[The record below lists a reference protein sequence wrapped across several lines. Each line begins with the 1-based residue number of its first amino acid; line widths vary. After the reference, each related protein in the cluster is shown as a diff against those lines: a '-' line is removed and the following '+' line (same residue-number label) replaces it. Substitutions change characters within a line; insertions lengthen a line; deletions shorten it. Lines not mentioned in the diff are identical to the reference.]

1 MLFIL
6 KGKVMKMKPV
16 FSFLIIMC
24 FIWACSGPKETVK
37 VEKPEPVTEV
47 DSLEY
52 GIEMF
57 DSQFETWYKNHKNPA
72 MNRSLSYYEDW
83 NKKYVLAWNQKA
95 IGKNKISFFS
105 PIVGYYS
112 NEEYGFEVNH
122 KLFYYFQYV
131 ENVLGIQIMPNGPKA
146 VVDN

>member
-1 MLFIL
+1 
-6 KGKVMKMKPV
+6 
-16 FSFLIIMC
+16 
-24 FIWACSGPKETVK
+24 
-37 VEKPEPVTEV
+37 
-47 DSLEY
+47 
-52 GIEMF
+52 MF
-57 DSQFETWYKNHKNPA
+57 DSQFETWYELHKNPA

-95 IGKNKISFFS
+95 IGKNKNAFFS
-105 PIVGYYS
+105 PIVGYHS
-112 NEEYGFEVNH
+112 KEEYGFEVNH

>member
-1 MLFIL
+1 MIFIL

-16 FSFLIIMC
+16 FIFFIVIF
-24 FIWACSGPKETVK
+24 FIWACSAPKGTVK
-37 VEKPEPVTEV
+37 VKKNEPVAKV

-57 DSQFETWYKNHKNPA
+57 DSQFETWYENHKNPA

-83 NKKYVLAWNQKA
+83 NRKYVLAWNHKA
-95 IGKNKISFFS
+95 IGKNKNSFFS
-105 PIVGYYS
+105 PIVGYHS

-131 ENVLGIQIMPNGPKA
+131 ENVLGIQIMPSGPK
-146 VVDN
+146 VVGN